1 MTTYS
6 FLNFVHVVSSIG
18 IVVALAFERLM
29 LIKLLN
35 TKNSVQFQTWRDLHT
50 LPFKIGAPSVA
61 VSLLTGIY
69 LAVTMWPQTP
79 WIWPS
84 IIALLI
90 FAIASG
96 TLASKQHKA
105 LVSASSAR
113 EIGSAWERLWLSLQ
127 LRIGLLVGIL
137 FLMVAKPPV
146 NESIA
151 ALVLCTLIFIIPVAY
166 FKKKYKPLIS

>member
-6 FLNFVHVVSSIG
+6 FLNFLHVVSSIG
-18 IVVALAFERLM
+18 VVVALAFERLM
-29 LIKLLN
+29 LTKLLN
-35 TKNSVQFQTWRDLHT
+35 SKTLAQFQTWRDLHA
-50 LPFKIGAPSVA
+50 LPFKIGAPAIA

-84 IIALLI
+84 IIALLV
-90 FAIASG
+90 FAVASG
-96 TLASKQHKA
+96 TMASTPYKT

-113 EIGSAWERLWLSLQ
+113 EVGPAWGRIWLSLQ
-127 LRIGLLVGIL
+127 LRSGLLVGIL

-151 ALVLCTLIFIIPVAY
+151 ALVLWTLIFIVPVAY

>member
-6 FLNFVHVVSSIG
+6 FLNFLHVVSSIG
-18 IVVALAFERLM
+18 IVVAIAFERLM
-29 LIKLLN
+29 LLKLLN
-35 TKNSVQFQTWRDLHT
+35 SKTSAQFQTWRDLHT

-84 IIALLI
+84 IIALLV
-90 FAIASG
+90 FAVASS
-96 TLASKQHKA
+96 TLTGKSHRT

-113 EIGSAWERLWLSLQ
+113 DVGTAWGQLWLSLQ
-127 LRIGLLVGIL
+127 LRIGLLVGII
-137 FLMVAKPPV
+137 FLMVAKPPF

-151 ALVLCTLIFIIPVAY
+151 ALVLWALIFTVPVAY

>member
-6 FLNFVHVVSSIG
+6 FLNFLHVVSSIG
-18 IVVALAFERLM
+18 IVMAIAFERLM
-29 LIKLLN
+29 LLKLLN
-35 TKNSVQFQTWRDLHT
+35 SKTTAQFQTWRDLHT

-90 FAIASG
+90 FAVASG
-96 TLASKQHKA
+96 TLTSKSHKT

-113 EIGSAWERLWLSLQ
+113 EVGTAWGQLWLSLQ
-127 LRIGLLVGIL
+127 LRIGLLVGII

-146 NESIA
+146 SESIT
-151 ALVLCTLIFIIPVAY
+151 ALVLWALIFMVPVAH